1 MGANFAFAGICT
13 LKRVGAY
20 FPSSLLY
27 ELSRASSPVAELLVL
42 VQTEMQGASF
52 RFLRI
57 FLLVYNN
64 S

>member
-1 MGANFAFAGICT
+1 MGANFAFAGSV
-13 LKRVGAY
+13 LSREY
-20 FPSSLLY
+20 FHSSLLY
-27 ELSRASSPVAELLVL
+27 ELLRASATVAELLVL

-57 FLLVYNN
+57 FLLVYNK